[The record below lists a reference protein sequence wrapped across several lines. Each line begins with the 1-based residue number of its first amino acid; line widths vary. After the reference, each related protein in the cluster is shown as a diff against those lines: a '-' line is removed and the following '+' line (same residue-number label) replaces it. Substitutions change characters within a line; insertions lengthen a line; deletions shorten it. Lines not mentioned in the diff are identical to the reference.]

1 MEVKTYS
8 DTGSIN
14 SSNLVSNNSEVLI
27 IWHLRVVPKTK
38 SFASYQKKSF
48 ISEAAGLR
56 DMFKETFKNVSTVV
70 CPDSLTPTR
79 STSSAVNT
87 QKAQKTAL
95 MTLIQQINAISR

>member
-1 MEVKTYS
+1 
-8 DTGSIN
+8 
-14 SSNLVSNNSEVLI
+14 
-27 IWHLRVVPKTK
+27 
-38 SFASYQKKSF
+38 
-48 ISEAAGLR
+48 
-56 DMFKETFKNVSTVV
+56 MFKETFKNVSTVV